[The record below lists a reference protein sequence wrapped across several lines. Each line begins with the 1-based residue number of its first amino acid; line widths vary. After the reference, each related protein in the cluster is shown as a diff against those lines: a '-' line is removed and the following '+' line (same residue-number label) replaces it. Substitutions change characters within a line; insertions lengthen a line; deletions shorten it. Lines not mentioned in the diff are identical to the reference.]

1 MQGFID
7 ALQSWVDDA
16 EVERSE
22 LYNLSN
28 SWDEEPVEGVEELL
42 SISTPYAL
50 GYAPVGSGSAFAA
63 FGGRPASMADAINTL
78 QRLVNDL
85 QTRLDEAIAMND
97 SGITFSAEEGV
108 VCYYLPDGVEDTP
121 ENVKTYNSQSIADA
135 KADATALEQALASK
149 DGTAEDGRTVEEIAE
164 AMAKKQDID
173 IYGAAFVNTVGVD
186 TFLDMVQQVQA
197 DNTYSTASSGTSQ
210 YAHPKAEDEAATD
223 SVVNTM
229 GHILA
234 AASHQS
240 VTGPGLAA
248 ALETAVTEDGHKGR
262 TAAMNALLSVE
273 GLHYNA
279 GFLVDLADRM
289 EELPYDGTRPTYP
302 MPANKVDDYG
312 PVYTRASL
320 DPLEGV
326 LTAMGTNT
334 EAALEYLAPEDGG
347 AVDAAGNW
355 VPSQASADRWEL
367 LTNRTWDP
375 DKGSE
380 ALTTA
385 MAGASAQRMPSDDS
399 TDERAAWATGEAM
412 TYLSGLDE
420 DAFTQTGRD
429 NVAIILGNSMADIED
444 VINGNADSS
453 GAVFVGDATRPAVLP
468 GNHESDIRALTR
480 LVGMEESSLSI
491 LSNAVGRYSTAR
503 NQAILDEYP
512 DATLGDGSGMDEA
525 FKTASRN
532 DGALLG
538 FIEQSAVSALT
549 GHGESEAHA
558 NELAASTVLGAFG
571 AGLSVVPHP
580 AAQAASVVVT
590 AATPGLTEQMSQFDL
605 TQVEDAEDLSD
616 AAQQEAFQAA
626 MAQISNAG
634 RLPDAAYIDYNGK
647 DLGDLYDWMDDDH
660 QIDLTM
666 LLSDSTYRKQFNH
679 WMESP
684 DVPSSDLEIQFGAGI
699 GHGHDK
705 VAD

>member
-1 MQGFID
+1 M
-7 ALQSWVDDA
+7 
-16 EVERSE
+16 
-22 LYNLSN
+22 
-28 SWDEEPVEGVEELL
+28 EGVEDML
-42 SISTPYAL
+42 SGSVPYAAAYTATPITAGLATL
-50 GYAPVGSGSAFAA
+50 GGTS
-63 FGGRPASMADAINTL
+63 ASMSGLLGGL
-78 QRLVNDL
+78 QQIIDDL

-97 SGITFSAEEGV
+97 SGITFGSTDGT

-121 ENVKTYNSQSIADA
+121 ENVKTYNSQSVADA
-135 KADATALEQALASK
+135 KADATSLKQALASK

-164 AMAKKQDID
+164 AMSKEQDID

-210 YAHPKAEDEAATD
+210 YAHPKAEDEEATD

-229 GHILA
+229 GHVLA
-234 AASHQS
+234 AASYHD
-240 VTGPGLAA
+240 VTGPRLAA

-262 TAAMNALLSVE
+262 TAAMNALLSVD
-273 GLHYNA
+273 GLYYDT

-302 MPANKVDDYG
+302 MPANKVDEYG
-312 PVYTRASL
+312 RVYTRESL
-320 DPLEGV
+320 DPLQGV

-334 EAALEYLAPEDGG
+334 EAALGYLAPEDGG
-347 AVDAAGNW
+347 SVDGSGHW
-355 VPSQASADRWEL
+355 VPSQASVDRWEL

-375 DKGSE
+375 DKGNE

-420 DAFTQTGRD
+420 EAFTQTGRD
-429 NVAIILGNSMADIED
+429 NTAIILGNSMAEIED
-444 VINGNADSS
+444 VINGNVDSS
-453 GAVFVGDATRPAVLP
+453 GAVFVGDATRPAALP
-468 GNHESDIRALTR
+468 DNHESDIRALTR

-525 FKTASRN
+525 LKTASRN

-538 FIEQSAVSALT
+538 FIEQSAVNALT
-549 GHGESEAHA
+549 AHGESEAHA
-558 NELAASTVLGAFG
+558 NELTASTILGAFG

-580 AAQAASVVVT
+580 GAQAASVAVT

-605 TQVEDAEDLSD
+605 TQVEDTEDLSE
-616 AAQQEAFQAA
+616 AAQQEAFQGA

-634 RLPDAAYIDYNGK
+634 RLPDSAYIDYNQK

-660 QIDLTM
+660 QIDMTM

-684 DVPSSDLEIQFGAGI
+684 DVPSSDLEIQFDVGVEK
-699 GHGHDK
+699 GHGK
-705 VAD
+705 VDE